1 MRRAQLIGLIA
12 IAAVLFLVI
21 SALLAR
27 ALSVSGAEQAA
38 VTRLIDDEARGDTA
52 AVVSLIGG
60 CRASAPCRTRAAAL
74 TAALRR
80 PGTVTIAQLTT
91 STNFSLGPTIGT
103 ARVAWIAGRSLP
115 RVQCIRVRHNGDVLS
130 GFTVT
135 LVRVSMRIPSG
146 DDCPSRF

>member
-52 AVVSLIGG
+52 AVVSLPHPRGRAHGG
-60 CRASAPCRTRAAAL
+60 AA
-74 TAALRR
+74 
-80 PGTVTIAQLTT
+80 
-91 STNFSLGPTIGT
+91 
-103 ARVAWIAGRSLP
+103 
-115 RVQCIRVRHNGDVLS
+115 
-130 GFTVT
+130 
-135 LVRVSMRIPSG
+135 PSG
-146 DDCPSRF
+146 DGHDRAADDLHQLLARADDRHRSRGVDRRSLAAAGAVHPGPSQR